1 MYNDGYGYR
10 SSLNSSMARHLQ
22 QLADRFSC
30 RLSPEGIALD
40 IGSNDGT
47 LLKAYPKA
55 ARDSRA
61 RRIGYDPIHKFASH
75 YDEQTFMPEYF
86 SADSFLELTQGARAE
101 VVTSIAMFYDVP
113 DPTRFAKDVAA
124 VLTDDGVWH
133 TEQAYLGH
141 MLTNC
146 AYDAIC
152 QEHLSYYGLAQI
164 ASIAAAAELQI
175 IDLEFNDVNGGSIG
189 VTMAKQGKR
198 HRNLATVLEAEDN
211 LDFAAFVRRV
221 HEHPRK
227 LRTILSDCDK
237 VAGFGASTKGNILL
251 QHCALGPREIIAVAD
266 VNRDKW
272 GKVTATGIPILSDE
286 NVETM
291 EPSHYLVLPWHFR
304 ENILKR
310 YKGTGR
316 KFIFPLPVL
325 EVVNA

>member
-1 MYNDGYGYR
+1 
-10 SSLNSSMARHLQ
+10 
-22 QLADRFSC
+22 
-30 RLSPEGIALD
+30 
-40 IGSNDGT
+40 
-47 LLKAYPKA
+47 
-55 ARDSRA
+55 
-61 RRIGYDPIHKFASH
+61 
-75 YDEQTFMPEYF
+75 
-86 SADSFLELTQGARAE
+86 
-101 VVTSIAMFYDVP
+101 
-113 DPTRFAKDVAA
+113 
-124 VLTDDGVWH
+124 
-133 TEQAYLGH
+133 
-141 MLTNC
+141 
-146 AYDAIC
+146 
-152 QEHLSYYGLAQI
+152 
-164 ASIAAAAELQI
+164 
-175 IDLEFNDVNGGSIG
+175 
-189 VTMAKQGKR
+189 
-198 HRNLATVLEAEDN
+198 
-211 LDFAAFVRRV
+211 V

-227 LRTILSDCDK
+227 LRIILSDCDK